1 MSDDRVRGFPAFG
14 RGGRRVRQFA
24 ASWWGRAWVRAMEE
38 TALDGE
44 QLRRGR
50 RYAYTGHVGS
60 ITVSPGRLAAPV
72 YGDDGATYTTV
83 VYVERL
89 ADAGWERLADE
100 VAGNAGYLAALLDGE
115 VPHDLVAAAD
125 DAGVR
130 LLPDLGDLQ
139 PECDCA
145 DFEFPCRHAAALCY
159 QASWLLDTD
168 PFVLLLLRGRGRSEL
183 LAGLRRR
190 GASRTPAV
198 PQPVAP
204 AGVEAVAAYAAGVPP
219 LPPPPPVAAV
229 GPAGLPVFAPAAG
242 VDPRVLREAVAVAAG
257 RAAALAARP
266 AGGR

>member
-1 MSDDRVRGFPAFG
+1 MSGDRVRGFPAFG

-38 TALDGE
+38 TALDAE
-44 QLRRGR
+44 QLRKGR

-83 VYVERL
+83 VHVERL

-100 VAGNAGYLAALLDGE
+100 VAGSAGYLAALLDGE
-115 VPHDLVAAAD
+115 VPHDLVAAAG

-159 QASWLLDTD
+159 QASWLLDAD
-168 PFVLLLLRGRGRSEL
+168 PFVLLLLRGRGRGEL

-190 GASRTPAV
+190 GAAGSPATA
-198 PQPVAP
+198 PPEPAADGPV
-204 AGVEAVAAYAAGVPP
+204 GVDAVAAYAGGLPALPVPP
-219 LPPPPPVAAV
+219 PTVAAD
-229 GPAGLPVFAPAAG
+229 PAGGVVFPAAPG
-242 VDPRVLREAVAVAAG
+242 VDPEILRRAVTAAAG
-257 RAAALAARP
+257 RAAALRAR
-266 AGGR
+266 R